1 MKKIGRRIYYETK
14 TGNIILNTGE
24 ERGYVKETTVEE
36 DIETFKVLSERNR
49 DTFDYIELEY
59 GEYAQDFAEC
69 NGYRVNPET
78 KELEFSYPDPNEPDE
93 DQELFYQEP
102 LTEQIKILGQDVTD
116 SKIESME
123 QGQRQSDFEIRLL
136 ELEMGAK

>member
-14 TGNIILNTGE
+14 TGNIILNKGE
-24 ERGYVKETTVEE
+24 KQGYVKETTVED

-123 QGQRQSDFEIRLL
+123 QGQRQSDFDLRLL
-136 ELEMGAK
+136 ELEMR